1 MQPIGRGERIRTSGL
16 YVPNVALY
24 QAKLHPD
31 GSAVRL
37 DQRVSFTAVNSIKQ
51 SDCGRLAPRATLHG
65 YTCKKPIGVRLDG
78 LFSVN
83 PGRQAM
89 A

>member
-1 MQPIGRGERIRTSGL
+1 
-16 YVPNVALY
+16 
-24 QAKLHPD
+24 
-31 GSAVRL
+31 VRL